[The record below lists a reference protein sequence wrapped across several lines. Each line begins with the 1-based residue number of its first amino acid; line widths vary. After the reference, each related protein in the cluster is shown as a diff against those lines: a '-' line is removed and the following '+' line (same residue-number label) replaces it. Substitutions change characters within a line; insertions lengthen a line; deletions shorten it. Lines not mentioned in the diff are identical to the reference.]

1 MWKRSK
7 QLLIAISI
15 IFVKIYIKHDKYKIG
30 SKKKK
35 KKIIPKSSKLHTG
48 IQESR
53 IRNDRQ
59 TVFQL
64 VRDLVQAQFDRADEE
79 LTKRLWQDVADR
91 EIDLDRVINLMYT
104 CSFHE
109 DDYEMTKVDE
119 TFQKRGV
126 VGWINYYPTAYCLGP
141 DLDWF
146 MSIFF

>member
-1 MWKRSK
+1 MALR
-7 QLLIAISI
+7 
-15 IFVKIYIKHDKYKIG
+15 
-30 SKKKK
+30 
-35 KKIIPKSSKLHTG
+35 KKIISKSSKLHPG

-119 TFQKRGV
+119 TYQKRGI
-126 VGWINYYPTAYCLGP
+126 VG
-141 DLDWF
+141 
-146 MSIFF
+146 

>member
-1 MWKRSK
+1 MINTELALR
-7 QLLIAISI
+7 
-15 IFVKIYIKHDKYKIG
+15 
-30 SKKKK
+30 

-126 VGWINYYPTAYCLGP
+126 VG
-141 DLDWF
+141 
-146 MSIFF
+146 